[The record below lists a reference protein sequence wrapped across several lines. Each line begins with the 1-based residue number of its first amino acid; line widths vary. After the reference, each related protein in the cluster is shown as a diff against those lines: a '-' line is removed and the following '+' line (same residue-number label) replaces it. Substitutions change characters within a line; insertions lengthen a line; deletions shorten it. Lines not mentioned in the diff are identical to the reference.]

1 MPPKFFS
8 FNTPGGRCEYCKG
21 DGFISIDM
29 QFMSDLKIKCDNCD
43 GKRYKEDV
51 LNIKY
56 KGKNIYNILN
66 MTVDYAYDFFEKEGK
81 KNIIKHLQT
90 LKNVGL
96 GYVKLGQNLSSL
108 SGGEGQRLKLGYLLN
123 KKIENTVMI
132 FDEPT
137 TGLHIHDISNL
148 LKSFNNILNNNNT
161 IIIIEHNMEII
172 KSSDWII
179 EMGPEG
185 GKKGG
190 KIVYEG
196 RPEGMRNKN
205 THTSKVIKNT

>member
-1 MPPKFFS
+1 
-8 FNTPGGRCEYCKG
+8 
-21 DGFISIDM
+21 
-29 QFMSDLKIKCDNCD
+29 
-43 GKRYKEDV
+43 
-51 LNIKY
+51 
-56 KGKNIYNILN
+56 
-66 MTVDYAYDFFEKEGK
+66 
-81 KNIIKHLQT
+81 
-90 LKNVGL
+90 
-96 GYVKLGQNLSSL
+96 
-108 SGGEGQRLKLGYLLN
+108 
-123 KKIENTVMI
+123 MI

-196 RPEGMRNKN
+196 RPEDMRNKN
-205 THTSKVIKNT
+205 THTSKVIKNYLN